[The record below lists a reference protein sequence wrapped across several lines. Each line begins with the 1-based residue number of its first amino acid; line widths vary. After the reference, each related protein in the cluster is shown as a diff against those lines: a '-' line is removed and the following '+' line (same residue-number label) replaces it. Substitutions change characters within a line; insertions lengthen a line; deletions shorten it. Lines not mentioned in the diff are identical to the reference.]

1 MIVIV
6 SCDNLVFVVLDLQS
20 MVVSDCCGDLGLV
33 MLVLDCLG
41 ENLFGFQ
48 ELIRKLKGDP
58 LQNNNKALKKKTH
71 LREALRN
78 SRKSTMRIILPLS
91 P

>member
-58 LQNNNKALKKKTH
+58 LQKNKWKEKYFKRLTWLFFFFFGR
-71 LREALRN
+71 LRAN
-78 SRKSTMRIILPLS
+78 VNT
-91 P
+91 

>member
-58 LQNNNKALKKKTH
+58 LEKNKWKEKYFKRLTW
-71 LREALRN
+71 LFFFFF
-78 SRKSTMRIILPLS
+78 S
-91 P
+91 PSKG

>member
-6 SCDNLVFVVLDLQS
+6 SCDNLVFVVLDLRS
-20 MVVSDCCGDLGLV
+20 MVVSDYCGDLGLV

-58 LQNNNKALKKKTH
+58 LKKINGKKNILKG
-71 LREALRN
+71 
-78 SRKSTMRIILPLS
+78 
-91 P
+91 

>member
-6 SCDNLVFVVLDLQS
+6 SCDNLVIVVLDLQS

-58 LQNNNKALKKKTH
+58 LQKNKWKEKYFKRLTW
-71 LREALRN
+71 LFFFVWP
-78 SRKSTMRIILPLS
+78 SRG
-91 P
+91 

>member
-58 LQNNNKALKKKTH
+58 LQKNKWKEKYFKRLTWLFFFFGR
-71 LREALRN
+71 LRAN
-78 SRKSTMRIILPLS
+78 VNT
-91 P
+91 

>member
-58 LQNNNKALKKKTH
+58 LQKNKWKEKYFKT
-71 LREALRN
+71 LTWLFFFFWP
-78 SRKSTMRIILPLS
+78 SKG
-91 P
+91 